1 MLFRK
6 KGGRRK
12 EVKYK
17 WNDEVL
23 EMLKKFDYLCYMI
36 KGNNSE
42 LEHIK
47 KIKGKTNGMLG
58 RLWSIAG
65 RKCRDAWGLG

>member
-12 EVKYK
+12 EVVYK

-23 EMLKKFDYLCYMI
+23 EMVKRFDYLGYTM

-42 LEHIK
+42 QEHIR
-47 KIKGKTNGMLG
+47 KIKGKANGMLG
-58 RLWSIAG
+58 RL
-65 RKCRDAWGLG
+65 